1 MKKIMFM
8 AAFVVAM
15 AFASCG
21 SKSTSAELGVAADS
35 TEVVADS
42 VAVDTLAVDTVAVDS
57 VVAE

>member
-1 MKKIMFM
+1 MKKIMIM

-15 AFASCG
+15 AMASCG

-35 TEVVADS
+35 TEVVADT
-42 VAVDTLAVDTVAVDS
+42 VVVDTLAVDTVAVDS